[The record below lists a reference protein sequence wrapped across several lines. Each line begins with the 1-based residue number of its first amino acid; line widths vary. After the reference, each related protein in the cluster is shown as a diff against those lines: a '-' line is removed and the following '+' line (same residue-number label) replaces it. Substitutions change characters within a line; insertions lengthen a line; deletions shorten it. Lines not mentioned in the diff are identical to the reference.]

1 MKDRLRGRDCFVA
14 LRAPRNDDGSVIA
27 RHIRRH
33 CEPTGPAFGRPDDRL
48 REAIAPLAPPSAKE
62 RDFIIVPWTRN
73 GAAAAEQ
80 RIDIRCG
87 LSRQLTRCLGVIAF
101 EKARRERDRRRAPTA
116 HGLLHEECHR
126 ARSFHET
133 GTENLSIKV
142 FDEDNPL
149 PTSLGFAS
157 ARSPSPARPARG
169 EGKRVRRT
177 DNC

>member
-1 MKDRLRGRDCFVA
+1 VNCFWGCASRMKDRLRGRDCFVA

-33 CEPTGPAFGRPDDRL
+33 CERS
-48 REAIAPLAPPSAKE
+48 EAIAPLAPPSAKE

-142 FDEDNPL
+142 FDEDNPSPDL
-149 PTSLGFAS
+149 
-157 ARSPSPARPARG
+157 ARLRLRSVTLSRKACKGRG
-169 EGKRVRRT
+169 EASSSHR
-177 DNC
+177 